1 MHSLQMF
8 LQGDLPYWLRKL
20 VMQVNLFDC
29 ASGSY
34 VAFIL
39 CAVCNLCVRELEIIE
54 ELSEMTNSTK
64 NYFLN
69 TTFHKVL

>member
-1 MHSLQMF
+1 
-8 LQGDLPYWLRKL
+8 
-20 VMQVNLFDC
+20 MQVNLFDC